1 MNRRSI
7 RSAVAQKFLA
17 LGRRKFEEE
26 SEKRKRRVRRRQVF
40 PIALVAVGFLFLG
53 TGGALAVDCPGFVF
67 PGAQLVGGECQVTGA
82 VTATGSFTIPET
94 LHILS
99 TGSITTSNPLGI
111 TLEITS
117 GNFIMESG
125 AVVSGD
131 SPGGCDGGNRGA
143 PITITVDNGSLF
155 PAFAVDLKTGSYI
168 HSNSCSGGDI
178 VITALNPTGG
188 AINVDGTVESVGSI
202 SGTGAVQAP
211 GGGTITIKAFCNL
224 TVSDTGLVSSRG
236 GDPGADLVHLEACV
250 VEVDGKVES
259 TGAGHAIPNSPTN
272 HCYYQKAGFPSPPQ
286 VPVNPADDPANPR
299 TDKPANSTACVE
311 IWAGTTLTINS
322 VLPHNGQVNADTG
335 SGGGNEGTSWI
346 DLFARGNINIIGDS
360 RTFFAVH
367 ANDNDG
373 SGGTGSQ
380 GGLVDV
386 LSTGGK
392 ITASG
397 NALQANG
404 NPASGGADGGTV
416 NMDADQDLDL
426 TGGTVEAKGAT
437 SGTGPNGGT
446 INGRSWHG
454 AILADAAS
462 LLDVTG
468 GVPVNGT
475 VNLKACGAIAFP
487 PGVIT
492 GASTINIQPVFS
504 CVGDPAP
511 PSYVTLPAADCAS
524 RCGAQPPP
532 GSKSGRKF
540 NSFDGTGLND
550 WVIHLFGT
558 ETTGANIHKTQSTHT
573 ALAVDV
579 HCTLGAVGCYD
590 FENLNPGTYHVCEQ
604 LKPGWTQ
611 ASPASGFDCSGSADP
626 AGDNPS
632 PGPFGYTFTI
642 VDIPGGDNHTGNDF
656 GNHTF
661 CEKLPVQTVLAG
673 RVPDVI
679 VRTDLGG
686 SIQAAVTGASDTDG
700 DGYIIVGV
708 VSNGTGA
715 LGGSTTQNVVIDQV
729 YPKPFLLIG
738 CSVTLINPTTN
749 AGNPTG
755 WIKPGAGASIFV
767 MDLHGTRSTGVN
779 GAGWKVEGNGREL
792 RNTYGS
798 GNTTGI
804 WFVGNN
810 NIMHNGSASS
820 NSGVGLKIEGN
831 GNYVTDT
838 DAFANTSHGVLVTGG
853 SNQLLK
859 INTGDKGKGNGGDGL
874 SLSGTGNWIQ
884 EVDAY
889 ANKGNGI
896 SASGASNT
904 LYKNVGGDKGKGNGK
919 IGFLVDG
926 SSSLLQNS
934 AIGNLAEG
942 FKLTTSGFSLQT
954 NVSGGSGS
962 GIPNA
967 VCQYRF
973 TVAGNT
979 NSGGN
984 KSNGVVLTGATFPI
998 VCKN

>member
-7 RSAVAQKFLA
+7 RAAVAQRNPLSLA
-17 LGRRKFEEE
+17 LGRCEFEEE
-26 SEKRKRRVRRRQVF
+26 SEKRKRRVGRHKVF
-40 PIALVAVGFLFLG
+40 LIALVAVGFLFLG
-53 TGGALAVDCPGFVF
+53 VGGALAVDCPGFVF

-94 LHILS
+94 LHILG

-131 SPGGCDGGNRGA
+131 SPGGCDGGNKGA

-178 VITALNPTGG
+178 VITALSPTGG

-224 TVSDTGLVSSRG
+224 TVSDTGLISSRG

-272 HCYYQKAGFPSPPQ
+272 HCYFQIAGFPSPPQ
-286 VPVNPADDPANPR
+286 VPVNPADDPQNPR
-299 TDKPANSTACVE
+299 PDKPANSTACVE

-335 SGGGNEGTSWI
+335 SGGGNEGTGWI

-397 NALQANG
+397 HALQANG

-437 SGTGPNGGT
+437 SGTGPTGGT

-468 GVPVNGT
+468 GDPVNGT
-475 VNLKACGAIAFP
+475 VNLKACTTIAFP
-487 PGVIT
+487 PGVIA
-492 GASTINIQPVFS
+492 GASTINIQPGFS

-511 PSYVTLPAADCAS
+511 PSYVTLPAADCLS
-524 RCGAQPPP
+524 RCGLAPPP

-540 NSFDGTGLND
+540 NSFDGTGLNG

-558 ETTGANIHKTQSTHT
+558 ETAGGASIHATQTTHT
-573 ALAVDV
+573 ATAVDV
-579 HCTLGAVGCYD
+579 TCTLSSLGCYY
-590 FENLNPGTYHVCEQ
+590 FGGLNAGTYHVCEE
-604 LKPGWTQ
+604 LKPGWNQTF
-611 ASPASGFDCSGSADP
+611 PGSGFPCAGADP
-626 AGDNPS
+626 ANDNPT
-632 PGPFGYTFTI
+632 PGPNGYTFTI
-642 VDIPGGDNHTGNDF
+642 TPAGENHTGNDF
-656 GNHTF
+656 GNTF
-661 CEKLPVQTVLAG
+661 FCNKLPVQTVLAG
-673 RVPDVI
+673 RIPDVI
-679 VRTDLGG
+679 VRTDLGQ
-686 SIQAAVTGASDTDG
+686 SIQAAVNTASDTNG

-729 YPKPFLLIG
+729 FPNPFLLIG
-738 CSVTLINPTTN
+738 CSVTLINPAAN

-755 WIKPGAGASIFV
+755 WIKPGAGGSIFA
-767 MDLHGTRSTGVN
+767 MDLHGTGSTGVN

-792 RNTYGS
+792 RNTGGS

-810 NIMHNGSASS
+810 NIMHNGSAGS
-820 NSGVGLKIEGN
+820 NTVGLKIDGSF
-831 GNYVTDT
+831 NYVTDT
-838 DAFANTSHGVLVTGG
+838 DAFGNSSHGVQVTGN

-859 INTGDKGKGNGGDGL
+859 IDAGDKGKGNGGDGL
-874 SLSGTGNWIQ
+874 KLSGNSNTIQ

-889 ANKGNGI
+889 ANGLNGFEVSGTGN
-896 SASGASNT
+896 SLS
-904 LYKNVGGDKGKGNGK
+904 KNVAGDRGDKANGGA
-919 IGFLVDG
+919 GFLLSG
-926 SSSLLQNS
+926 SSSLVQNT
-934 AIGNLAEG
+934 AIGNKAEG
-942 FKLTTSGFSLQT
+942 IKLLTSGFSLK
-954 NVSGGSGS
+954 NNISGGTGS
-962 GIPNA
+962 GYPNA
-967 VCQYRF
+967 FCQYRF
-973 TVAGNT
+973 SVAGNT
-979 NSGGN
+979 NAGGN
-984 KSNGVVLTGATFPI
+984 KSNGVTLSGTFPI
-998 VCKN
+998 SCK